1 MAISSAGI
9 GSGLDVAKIVEQMVA
24 AEKVPLKKLEY
35 KAEGIQTQ
43 ISTYGEIKSLTSKL
57 GDIVSK
63 LTRDSAWNGVSIS
76 SSNPTLSGTMT
87 GIAATGTYNIKVTH
101 LAQAQTTALGG
112 TGGIALAKDQAM
124 GTAGT
129 ITLKMGAE
137 SKDINITSSDT
148 LTKIATKINEAGM
161 GIQASI
167 VTDVNG
173 QERLMLR
180 SKETGTDKSFKVEI
194 DTALTKLGQKTS
206 TDKAFEVNLS
216 APLAAVLGQNTT
228 QNAQNAKV
236 ELNGLVVESSSN
248 TFANTIPGMSFTVSE
263 VTSTAATLNVKA
275 DTEAMKKNIQEF
287 VDTYNELNDLL
298 TKSTKSVRT
307 ADGKLDPSVQKE
319 GVGTL
324 QGDSATVSLQ
334 NSLRMLTQGI
344 SGSTGGLTRLAEIGI
359 QMQEGGKLSTDT
371 TKLDKALTNLE
382 GLKGLFA
389 NKADALGQGG
399 GIAVNFKNFTDKLLA
414 FDGTL
419 NTKSDSLDS
428 KLKSNTAEQDKVNKR
443 ADTLEKRLYAQ
454 YSALDT
460 KMASLNALNAYV
472 SQMVTTWNKAKS

>member
-24 AEKVPLKKLEY
+24 AEKIPLKKLEY

-76 SSNPTLSGTMT
+76 SSNTTLSGTMT

-112 TGGIALAKDQAM
+112 TVGAGGSALAKDQTM
-124 GTAGT
+124 GEAGT
-129 ITLKMGAE
+129 IKLTMGTE
-137 SKDINITSSDT
+137 SKDIAISSSDT

-180 SKETGTDKSFKVEI
+180 SKETGTDK
-194 DTALTKLGQKTS
+194 
-206 TDKAFEVNLS
+206 AFTVDLNS
-216 APLAAVLGQNTT
+216 APAVLGQNTT

-236 ELNGLVVESSSN
+236 ELNGMAVESSSN

-298 TKSTKSVRT
+298 TQSTKYVEESKT
-307 ADGKLDPSVQKE
+307 A
-319 GVGTL
+319 GVL

-399 GIAVNFKNFTDKLLA
+399 GIAVNFKNFTDKLLS

-419 NTKSDSLDS
+419 NTKTDSLERT
-428 KLKSNTAEQDKVNKR
+428 LKSNSAAQDKVNTR

>member
-9 GSGLDVAKIVEQMVA
+9 GSGLDVAKIVEQTVA
-24 AEKVPLKKLEY
+24 AEKIPLKKLEY

-87 GIAATGTYNIKVTH
+87 GIAATGTYNIQVTD
-101 LAQAQTTALGG
+101 LAQAQTTVLGG
-112 TGGIALAKDQAM
+112 TDGAGGASGIALAKDQAM
-124 GTAGT
+124 GAAGT
-129 ITLKMGAE
+129 IKLKMGAVE
-137 SKDINITSSDT
+137 KDISVSGSDT
-148 LTKIATKINEAGM
+148 LTKIATKINEAEM
-161 GIQASI
+161 GIQASV
-167 VTDVNG
+167 VTDVDG
-173 QERLMLR
+173 KERLMLR
-180 SKETGTDKSFKVEI
+180 SKETGTDK
-194 DTALTKLGQKTS
+194 
-206 TDKAFEVNLS
+206 AFTVDLS
-216 APLAAVLGQNTT
+216 AAPTVLGQNTT

-324 QGDSATVSLQ
+324 QGDSTTVSLQ

-399 GIAVNFKNFTDKLLA
+399 GIAVNFKNFTDKLLS

-419 NTKSDSLDS
+419 NTKTDSLERT
-428 KLKSNTAEQDKVNKR
+428 LKSNSAEQTKVNTR

-472 SQMVTTWNKAKS
+472 SQMVTTWNK

>member
-87 GIAATGTYNIKVTH
+87 GIAATGTYNIKVTD

-112 TGGIALAKDQAM
+112 IDGAALPKDQPM
-124 GTAGT
+124 GAGT
-129 ITLKMGAE
+129 IKLTMGTE
-137 SKDINITSSDT
+137 SKDIAIESSDT

-167 VTDVNG
+167 VTNVDG

-180 SKETGTDKSFKVEI
+180 SKETGTDKAFTVDLGSLSS
-194 DTALTKLGQKTS
+194 APAALGQ
-206 TDKAFEVNLS
+206 AE
-216 APLAAVLGQNTT
+216 AQAAK
-228 QNAQNAKV
+228 NAKV
-236 ELNGLVVESSSN
+236 KLNGMEVESSTN

-298 TKSTKSVRT
+298 TQSTKYVEESKT
-307 ADGKLDPSVQKE
+307 A
-319 GVGTL
+319 GVL

-399 GIAVNFKNFTDKLLA
+399 GIAVNFKNFTDKLLS

-419 NTKSDSLDS
+419 NTKTDSLERT
-428 KLKSNTAEQDKVNKR
+428 LKSNSAEQTKVNTR

>member
-9 GSGLDVAKIVEQMVA
+9 GSGLDVAKIVEQTVA
-24 AEKVPLKKLEY
+24 AEKIPLKKLEY

-57 GDIVSK
+57 GDIASK

-87 GIAATGTYNIKVTH
+87 GIAATGTYNIQVTH

-112 TGGIALAKDQAM
+112 AGGAALPKDKPM
-124 GTAGT
+124 GAAGT
-129 ITLKMGAE
+129 IKLTMGTE
-137 SKDINITSSDT
+137 SKDIAIESSDT

-167 VTDVNG
+167 VTDVDG
-173 QERLMLR
+173 KERLMLR
-180 SKETGTDKSFKVEI
+180 SKETGTDK
-194 DTALTKLGQKTS
+194 
-206 TDKAFEVNLS
+206 AFTVDLS
-216 APLAAVLGQNTT
+216 AAPTALGQNTT

-298 TKSTKSVRT
+298 TQSTKYVEESKT
-307 ADGKLDPSVQKE
+307 A
-319 GVGTL
+319 GVL

-399 GIAVNFKNFTDKLLA
+399 GIAVNFKNFTDKLLS

-419 NTKSDSLDS
+419 NTKTDSLERT
-428 KLKSNTAEQDKVNKR
+428 LKSNSAEQTKVNTR

>member
-87 GIAATGTYNIKVTH
+87 GIAATGTYNIKVTD

-112 TGGIALAKDQAM
+112 TDGSALAKDQAM
-124 GTAGT
+124 GAAGT
-129 ITLKMGAE
+129 IKLKMGAVE
-137 SKDINITSSDT
+137 KDISVSGSDT
-148 LTKIATKINEAGM
+148 LTKIATKINEAEM
-161 GIQASI
+161 GIQASV
-167 VTDVNG
+167 VTDVDG
-173 QERLMLR
+173 KERLMLR
-180 SKETGTDKSFKVEI
+180 SKETGTDK
-194 DTALTKLGQKTS
+194 
-206 TDKAFEVNLS
+206 AFTVDLS
-216 APLAAVLGQNTT
+216 AAPTVLGQNTT

-236 ELNGLVVESSSN
+236 ELNGLVVESSAN

-399 GIAVNFKNFTDKLLA
+399 GIAVNFKNFTDKLLS

-419 NTKSDSLDS
+419 NTKTDSLERT
-428 KLKSNTAEQDKVNKR
+428 LKSNSAEQTKVNTR

>member
-9 GSGLDVAKIVEQMVA
+9 GSGLDVAKIVEQTVA
-24 AEKVPLKKLEY
+24 AEKTPLKKLEY

-57 GDIVSK
+57 GDSVSK

-87 GIAATGTYNIKVTH
+87 GIAATGTYNIQVTQ

-112 TGGIALAKDQAM
+112 AGGAALPKDQTM
-124 GTAGT
+124 GAAGT
-129 ITLKMGAE
+129 IKLTMGTE
-137 SKDINITSSDT
+137 SKDIAIESSDT

-167 VTDVNG
+167 VTNVDG

-180 SKETGTDKSFKVEI
+180 SKETGTDKAFTVDLSSAP
-194 DTALTKLGQKTS
+194 TALRQT
-206 TDKAFEVNLS
+206 
-216 APLAAVLGQNTT
+216 PT
-228 QNAQNAKV
+228 QDAQNAKV
-236 ELNGLVVESSSN
+236 KLNGMEVESSSN

-263 VTSTAATLNVKA
+263 LTSTAATLNVKA

-287 VDTYNELNDLL
+287 VDAYNELNDLL

-419 NTKSDSLDS
+419 NTKSDSLES

-472 SQMVTTWNKAKS
+472 SQMVTTWNKG

>member
-9 GSGLDVAKIVEQMVA
+9 GSGLDVAKIVEQTVA
-24 AEKVPLKKLEY
+24 AEKTPLKKLEY

-57 GDIVSK
+57 GDSVSK

-87 GIAATGTYNIKVTH
+87 GIAATGTYNIQVTD

-112 TGGIALAKDQAM
+112 AGGAALPKDQPM
-124 GTAGT
+124 GAGT
-129 ITLKMGAE
+129 IKLTMGTE
-137 SKDINITSSDT
+137 SKDIAIESSDT

-167 VTDVNG
+167 VTDVDG
-173 QERLMLR
+173 KERLMLR
-180 SKETGTDKSFKVEI
+180 SKETGTDKAFTVDLGSLSS
-194 DTALTKLGQKTS
+194 DPAALGQ
-206 TDKAFEVNLS
+206 
-216 APLAAVLGQNTT
+216 PLTPT
-228 QNAQNAKV
+228 QTAQNAKV
-236 ELNGLVVESSSN
+236 KLNGMEVESSSN

-263 VTSTAATLNVKA
+263 LTSTAATLNVKA

-298 TKSTKSVRT
+298 TQSTKYVEESKT
-307 ADGKLDPSVQKE
+307 A
-319 GVGTL
+319 GVL

-399 GIAVNFKNFTDKLLA
+399 GIAVNFKNFTDKLLS

-419 NTKSDSLDS
+419 NTKTDSLERT
-428 KLKSNTAEQDKVNKR
+428 LKSNSAEQTKVNTR

>member
-112 TGGIALAKDQAM
+112 AGGIALAKDQAM
-124 GTAGT
+124 GAAGT
-129 ITLKMGAE
+129 IKLTMGTE
-137 SKDINITSSDT
+137 SKDIAIESSDT

-167 VTDVNG
+167 VTDVDG
-173 QERLMLR
+173 KERLMLR
-180 SKETGTDKSFKVEI
+180 SKETGTDK
-194 DTALTKLGQKTS
+194 
-206 TDKAFEVNLS
+206 AFTVDLS
-216 APLAAVLGQNTT
+216 AAPTVLGQNTT

-236 ELNGLVVESSSN
+236 ELNGLVVESSAN

-298 TKSTKSVRT
+298 TQSTKYVEESKT
-307 ADGKLDPSVQKE
+307 A
-319 GVGTL
+319 GVL

-399 GIAVNFKNFTDKLLA
+399 GIAVNFKNFTDKLLS

-419 NTKSDSLDS
+419 NTKTDSLERT
-428 KLKSNTAEQDKVNKR
+428 LKSNSAEQTKVNTR

>member
-9 GSGLDVAKIVEQMVA
+9 GSGLDVAKIVEQTVA

-57 GDIVSK
+57 GDIASK

-87 GIAATGTYNIKVTH
+87 GIAATGTYNIQVTQ

-112 TGGIALAKDQAM
+112 AGGAALPKDQPM
-124 GTAGT
+124 GAGT
-129 ITLKMGAE
+129 IKLTMGTE
-137 SKDINITSSDT
+137 SKDIAIESSDT

-167 VTDVNG
+167 VTDVDG
-173 QERLMLR
+173 KERLMLR
-180 SKETGTDKSFKVEI
+180 SKETGTDKAFTVDLSSAP
-194 DTALTKLGQKTS
+194 TALRQT
-206 TDKAFEVNLS
+206 
-216 APLAAVLGQNTT
+216 PT
-228 QNAQNAKV
+228 QDAQNAKV
-236 ELNGLVVESSSN
+236 KLNGMEVESSSN

-287 VDTYNELNDLL
+287 VDAYNELNDLL

-419 NTKSDSLDS
+419 NTKSDSLES

>member
-112 TGGIALAKDQAM
+112 AGGIALAKDQAM
-124 GTAGT
+124 GADGT
-129 ITLKMGAE
+129 IKLKMGAVE
-137 SKDINITSSDT
+137 KDISVSSSDT
-148 LTKIATKINEAGM
+148 LTKIATKINEAEM
-161 GIQASI
+161 GIQASV
-167 VTDVNG
+167 VTDVDG
-173 QERLMLR
+173 KERLMLR
-180 SKETGTDKSFKVEI
+180 SKETGTDKAFTVDI
-194 DTALTKLGQKTS
+194 DPDLTKLGQA
-206 TDKAFEVNLS
+206 KAQ
-216 APLAAVLGQNTT
+216 A
-228 QNAQNAKV
+228 AQNAKV
-236 ELNGLVVESSSN
+236 ELNGMEVESSSN

-263 VTSTAATLNVKA
+263 LTSTAATLNVKA

-298 TKSTKSVRT
+298 TQSTKYVEESKT
-307 ADGKLDPSVQKE
+307 A
-319 GVGTL
+319 GVL

-399 GIAVNFKNFTDKLLA
+399 GIAVNFKNFTDKLLS

-419 NTKSDSLDS
+419 NTKTDSLERT
-428 KLKSNTAEQDKVNKR
+428 LKSNSAEQTKVNTR

>member
-24 AEKVPLKKLEY
+24 AEKTPLKKLEY

-112 TGGIALAKDQAM
+112 AGGIALAKDQAM
-124 GTAGT
+124 GAAGT
-129 ITLKMGAE
+129 IKLKMGAVE
-137 SKDINITSSDT
+137 KDISVSGSDT
-148 LTKIATKINEAGM
+148 LTKIATKINEAEM
-161 GIQASI
+161 GIQASV
-167 VTDVNG
+167 VTDVDG
-173 QERLMLR
+173 KERLMLR
-180 SKETGTDKSFKVEI
+180 SKETGTDK
-194 DTALTKLGQKTS
+194 
-206 TDKAFEVNLS
+206 AFTVDLS
-216 APLAAVLGQNTT
+216 AAPTVLGQNTT

-236 ELNGLVVESSSN
+236 ELNGLVVESSAN

-298 TKSTKSVRT
+298 TQSTKYVEESKT
-307 ADGKLDPSVQKE
+307 A
-319 GVGTL
+319 GVL

-399 GIAVNFKNFTDKLLA
+399 GIAVNFKNFTDKLLS

-419 NTKSDSLDS
+419 NTKTDSLERT
-428 KLKSNTAEQDKVNKR
+428 LKSNSAEQTKVNTR

>member
-87 GIAATGTYNIKVTH
+87 GIAATGTYNIQVTH

-112 TGGIALAKDQAM
+112 AGGIALAKDQAM
-124 GTAGT
+124 GAAGT
-129 ITLKMGAE
+129 IKLKMGAVE
-137 SKDINITSSDT
+137 KDISVSGSDT
-148 LTKIATKINEAGM
+148 LTKIATKINEAEM
-161 GIQASI
+161 GIQASV
-167 VTDVNG
+167 VTDVDG
-173 QERLMLR
+173 KERLMLR
-180 SKETGTDKSFKVEI
+180 SKETGTDKAFTV
-194 DTALTKLGQKTS
+194 DLG
-206 TDKAFEVNLS
+206 A
-216 APLAAVLGQNTT
+216 APAVLGQNTT

-298 TKSTKSVRT
+298 TQSTKYVEESKT
-307 ADGKLDPSVQKE
+307 A
-319 GVGTL
+319 GVL

-399 GIAVNFKNFTDKLLA
+399 GIAVNFKNFTDKLLS

-419 NTKSDSLDS
+419 NTKTDSLERT
-428 KLKSNTAEQDKVNKR
+428 LKSNSAEQTKVNTR

>member
-9 GSGLDVAKIVEQMVA
+9 GSGLDVAKIVEQTVA
-24 AEKVPLKKLEY
+24 AEKIPLKKLEY

-87 GIAATGTYNIKVTH
+87 GIAATGTYNIQVTH

-112 TGGIALAKDQAM
+112 AGGIALAKDQAM
-124 GTAGT
+124 GAAGT
-129 ITLKMGAE
+129 IKLKLGAVE
-137 SKDINITSSDT
+137 KDISVSGLDT
-148 LTKIATKINEAGM
+148 LTKIATKINEAEM
-161 GIQASI
+161 GIQASV
-167 VTDVNG
+167 VTDVDG
-173 QERLMLR
+173 KERLMLR
-180 SKETGTDKSFKVEI
+180 SKETGTDKAFTVDLGSLSS
-194 DTALTKLGQKTS
+194 APAALGQT
-206 TDKAFEVNLS
+206 
-216 APLAAVLGQNTT
+216 PT
-228 QNAQNAKV
+228 QTAQNAKV
-236 ELNGLVVESSSN
+236 KLNGMDVESSSN

-399 GIAVNFKNFTDKLLA
+399 GIAVNFKNFTDKLLS

-419 NTKSDSLDS
+419 NTKTDSLERT
-428 KLKSNTAEQDKVNKR
+428 LKSNSAEQTKVNTR

>member
-9 GSGLDVAKIVEQMVA
+9 GSGLDVAKIVEQTVA

-87 GIAATGTYNIKVTH
+87 GIAATGTYNIQVTH

-112 TGGIALAKDQAM
+112 AGGAALPKDKPM
-124 GTAGT
+124 GAAGT
-129 ITLKMGAE
+129 IKLTMGAE
-137 SKDINITSSDT
+137 SKDIAIESSDT

-167 VTDVNG
+167 VTNVDG

-180 SKETGTDKSFKVEI
+180 SKETGTDK
-194 DTALTKLGQKTS
+194 
-206 TDKAFEVNLS
+206 AFTVDLIA
-216 APLAAVLGQNTT
+216 APAVLGQTT
-228 QNAQNAKV
+228 PQTAKNAKV
-236 ELNGLVVESSSN
+236 KLNGMDVESSTN

-287 VDTYNELNDLL
+287 VDAYNELNDLL

-307 ADGKLDPSVQKE
+307 ADGKVDQSAQSS

-344 SGSTGGLTRLAEIGI
+344 SGSKGSLTRLSDIGI
-359 QMQEGGKLSTDT
+359 QMQEGGKLSLDVS
-371 TKLDKALTNLE
+371 KLDKALTNVDD
-382 GLKGLFA
+382 LKGLFA
-389 NKADALGQGG
+389 NKADSLGQGG
-399 GIAVNFKNFTDKLLA
+399 GIAVNFKNFTDKLLS

-419 NTKSDSLDS
+419 NTKTDSLERT
-428 KLKSNTAEQDKVNKR
+428 LKSNSAEQTKVNTR

>member
-87 GIAATGTYNIKVTH
+87 GIAATGTHNIQVTH

-112 TGGIALAKDQAM
+112 AGGAALPKDKPM
-124 GTAGT
+124 GAAGT
-129 ITLKMGAE
+129 IKLTMGTE
-137 SKDINITSSDT
+137 SKDIAIESSDT

-167 VTDVNG
+167 VTDVDG
-173 QERLMLR
+173 KERLMLR
-180 SKETGTDKSFKVEI
+180 SKETGTDKAFTVDLGSLSS
-194 DTALTKLGQKTS
+194 APAALGQ
-206 TDKAFEVNLS
+206 
-216 APLAAVLGQNTT
+216 PLTPT
-228 QNAQNAKV
+228 QTAQNAKV
-236 ELNGLVVESSSN
+236 KLNGMDVESSTN

-275 DTEAMKKNIQEF
+275 DTETMKKNIQEF
-287 VDTYNELNDLL
+287 VDAYNELNDLL

-324 QGDSATVSLQ
+324 QGDSTTVSLQ

-419 NTKSDSLDS
+419 NTKSDSLES

>member
-9 GSGLDVAKIVEQMVA
+9 GSGLDVAKIVEQTVA
-24 AEKVPLKKLEY
+24 AEKIPLKKLEY

-112 TGGIALAKDQAM
+112 AGGAALPKDKPM
-124 GTAGT
+124 GAAGT
-129 ITLKMGAE
+129 IKLTMGTE
-137 SKDINITSSDT
+137 SKDIAIESSDT

-167 VTDVNG
+167 VTNVDG

-180 SKETGTDKSFKVEI
+180 SKETGTDK
-194 DTALTKLGQKTS
+194 
-206 TDKAFEVNLS
+206 AFTVDLS
-216 APLAAVLGQNTT
+216 AAPAAPAAPAVLGQNTT

-298 TKSTKSVRT
+298 TQSTKYVEESKT
-307 ADGKLDPSVQKE
+307 A
-319 GVGTL
+319 GVL

-399 GIAVNFKNFTDKLLA
+399 GIAVNFKNFTDKLLS

-419 NTKSDSLDS
+419 NTKTDSLERT
-428 KLKSNTAEQDKVNKR
+428 LKSNSAEQTKVNTR

>member
-57 GDIVSK
+57 GDSVSK

-87 GIAATGTYNIKVTH
+87 GIAATGTYNIKVTD
-101 LAQAQTTALGG
+101 LAQAQTTVLGG
-112 TGGIALAKDQAM
+112 VGGSALPKDQAM
-124 GTAGT
+124 GAAGT
-129 ITLKMGAE
+129 IKLTMGTE
-137 SKDINITSSDT
+137 SKDIAIESSDT

-167 VTDVNG
+167 VTNVDG

-180 SKETGTDKSFKVEI
+180 SKETGTDKAFTVDLGSLSSSP
-194 DTALTKLGQKTS
+194 AALGQ
-206 TDKAFEVNLS
+206 AE
-216 APLAAVLGQNTT
+216 AQAAK
-228 QNAQNAKV
+228 NAKV
-236 ELNGLVVESSSN
+236 KLNGMEVESSSN

-298 TKSTKSVRT
+298 TQSTKYVEESKT
-307 ADGKLDPSVQKE
+307 A
-319 GVGTL
+319 GVL

-399 GIAVNFKNFTDKLLA
+399 GIAVNFKNFTDKLLS

-419 NTKSDSLDS
+419 NTKTDSLERT
-428 KLKSNTAEQDKVNKR
+428 LKSNSAEQTKVNTR

-472 SQMVTTWNKAKS
+472 SQMVTTWNKG

>member
-9 GSGLDVAKIVEQMVA
+9 GSGLDVAKIVEQTVA

-57 GDIVSK
+57 GDIASK
-63 LTRDSAWNGVSIS
+63 LTRDSAWNGVTIS
-76 SSNPTLSGTMT
+76 SSNSTITGTMT
-87 GIAATGTYNIKVTH
+87 GIAAPGTYNIKVTQ
-101 LAQAQTTALGG
+101 LAQAQTTVIGG
-112 TGGIALAKDQAM
+112 ADAVALAKDETM
-124 GTAGT
+124 GADGT
-129 ITLKMGAE
+129 IKLKMGAVE
-137 SKDINITSSDT
+137 KDISVSSSDT
-148 LTKIATKINEAGM
+148 LTKIATKINEAEM
-161 GIQASI
+161 GIQASV
-167 VTDVNG
+167 VTDVDG
-173 QERLMLR
+173 KERLMLR
-180 SKETGTDKSFKVEI
+180 SKETGTDKAFTV
-194 DTALTKLGQKTS
+194 DLGS
-206 TDKAFEVNLS
+206 LS
-216 APLAAVLGQNTT
+216 EEPAVLGQATPQT
-228 QNAQNAKV
+228 AKNAKV
-236 ELNGLVVESSSN
+236 ELNGLVVESSTN

-298 TKSTKSVRT
+298 TQSTKYVEESKT
-307 ADGKLDPSVQKE
+307 A
-319 GVGTL
+319 GVL

-399 GIAVNFKNFTDKLLA
+399 GIAVNFKNFTDKLLS

-419 NTKSDSLDS
+419 NTKTDSLERT
-428 KLKSNTAEQDKVNKR
+428 LKSNSAEQTKVNTR

>member
-9 GSGLDVAKIVEQMVA
+9 GSGLDVAKIVEQTVA
-24 AEKVPLKKLEY
+24 AEKIPLKKLEY

-112 TGGIALAKDQAM
+112 AGGAALPKDQTM
-124 GTAGT
+124 GAAGT
-129 ITLKMGAE
+129 IKLTMGTE
-137 SKDINITSSDT
+137 SKDIDITSSDT

-167 VTDVNG
+167 VTNVDG

-180 SKETGTDKSFKVEI
+180 SKETGTDK
-194 DTALTKLGQKTS
+194 
-206 TDKAFEVNLS
+206 AFTVDLS
-216 APLAAVLGQNTT
+216 AAPTVLGQNTT

-236 ELNGLVVESSSN
+236 ELNGLVVESSAN

-298 TKSTKSVRT
+298 TQSTKYVEESKT
-307 ADGKLDPSVQKE
+307 A
-319 GVGTL
+319 GVL

-399 GIAVNFKNFTDKLLA
+399 GIAVNFKNFTDKLLS

-419 NTKSDSLDS
+419 NTKTDSLERT
-428 KLKSNTAEQDKVNKR
+428 LKSNSAEQTKVNTR

>member
-57 GDIVSK
+57 GDIASK

-76 SSNPTLSGTMT
+76 SSNSTISGTMT
-87 GIAATGTYNIKVTH
+87 GIAAPGTYNIKVDK

-112 TGGIALAKDQAM
+112 LGGAALTKDQAM
-124 GTAGT
+124 GAAGT
-129 ITLKMGAE
+129 LKLTMGTQ
-137 SKDINITSSDT
+137 SKDIALTSSDT
-148 LTKIATKINEAGM
+148 LTTIAAKVNEAGM
-161 GIQASI
+161 GIQASV
-167 VTDVNG
+167 VTDVDG
-173 QERLMLR
+173 KERLMLR
-180 SKETGTDKSFKVEI
+180 SKETGTDKGFTV
-194 DTALTKLGQKTS
+194 DLAGAAS
-206 TDKAFEVNLS
+206 TV
-216 APLAAVLGQNTT
+216 LAGQNTT
-228 QNAQNAKV
+228 QAAQNAEIK
-236 ELNGLVVESSSN
+236 LNGMTVESSTN

-263 VTSTAATLNVKA
+263 LTSTAATLNVKA

-298 TKSTKSVRT
+298 TQSTKYVEESKT
-307 ADGKLDPSVQKE
+307 A
-319 GVGTL
+319 GVL

-359 QMQEGGKLSTDT
+359 QMHEGGKLSTDT
-371 TKLDKALTNLE
+371 TKLDKALTNPE

-389 NKADALGQGG
+389 NKAVALGHGG
-399 GIAVNFKNFTDKLLA
+399 GSAVNFKNFTDKLLS

-419 NTKSDSLDS
+419 NTKTDSLERT
-428 KLKSNTAEQDKVNKR
+428 LKSNSAEQDKVNTR

-472 SQMVTTWNKAKS
+472 SQMVTTWNK

>member
-57 GDIVSK
+57 GDIASK
-63 LTRDSAWNGVSIS
+63 LTRDSAWNGVTIS

-87 GIAATGTYNIKVTH
+87 GIAATGTYNIQVTH

-112 TGGIALAKDQAM
+112 AGGAALPKDQPM
-124 GTAGT
+124 GAGT
-129 ITLKMGAE
+129 IKLTMGTE
-137 SKDINITSSDT
+137 SKDIAIESSDT

-167 VTDVNG
+167 VTNVDG

-180 SKETGTDKSFKVEI
+180 SKETGTDKAFTV
-194 DTALTKLGQKTS
+194 DLG
-206 TDKAFEVNLS
+206 A
-216 APLAAVLGQNTT
+216 APAVLGQNTT

-236 ELNGLVVESSSN
+236 ELNGLVVESSAN

-399 GIAVNFKNFTDKLLA
+399 GIAVNFKNFTDKLLS

-419 NTKSDSLDS
+419 NTKTDSLERT
-428 KLKSNTAEQDKVNKR
+428 LKSNSAEQTKVNTR

>member
-87 GIAATGTYNIKVTH
+87 GIAATGTYNIQVTD

-112 TGGIALAKDQAM
+112 TGGAGGSALAKDQTM
-124 GTAGT
+124 GADGT
-129 ITLKMGAE
+129 IKLKMGAVE
-137 SKDINITSSDT
+137 KDISVSSSDT
-148 LTKIATKINEAGM
+148 LTKIATKINEAEM
-161 GIQASI
+161 GIQASV
-167 VTDVNG
+167 VTDVDG
-173 QERLMLR
+173 KERLMLR
-180 SKETGTDKSFKVEI
+180 SKETGTDK
-194 DTALTKLGQKTS
+194 
-206 TDKAFEVNLS
+206 AFTVDLS
-216 APLAAVLGQNTT
+216 AAPAPAPAPAPAVLGQNTT
-228 QNAQNAKV
+228 QTAQNAKV
-236 ELNGLVVESSSN
+236 KLNGMDVESSSN

-298 TKSTKSVRT
+298 TQSTKYVEESKT
-307 ADGKLDPSVQKE
+307 A
-319 GVGTL
+319 GVL

-399 GIAVNFKNFTDKLLA
+399 GIAVNFKNFTDKLLS

-419 NTKSDSLDS
+419 NTKTDSLERT
-428 KLKSNTAEQDKVNKR
+428 LKSNSAEQTKVNTR

>member
-24 AEKVPLKKLEY
+24 AEKIPLKKLEY

-87 GIAATGTYNIKVTH
+87 GIAATGTYNIQVTH

-112 TGGIALAKDQAM
+112 AGGIALAKDQAM
-124 GTAGT
+124 GAAGT
-129 ITLKMGAE
+129 IKLTMGTE
-137 SKDINITSSDT
+137 SKDIAIASSDT

-167 VTDVNG
+167 VTDVDG

-180 SKETGTDKSFKVEI
+180 SKETGTDK
-194 DTALTKLGQKTS
+194 
-206 TDKAFEVNLS
+206 AFTVDLS
-216 APLAAVLGQNTT
+216 AAPAAPAAPAVLGQNTT

-298 TKSTKSVRT
+298 TQSTKYVEESKT
-307 ADGKLDPSVQKE
+307 A
-319 GVGTL
+319 GVL

-399 GIAVNFKNFTDKLLA
+399 GIAVNFKNFTDKLLS

-419 NTKSDSLDS
+419 NTKTDSLERT
-428 KLKSNTAEQDKVNKR
+428 LKSNSAEQTKVNTR

>member
-9 GSGLDVAKIVEQMVA
+9 GSGLDVAKIVEQTVA

-57 GDIVSK
+57 GDSVSK

-87 GIAATGTYNIKVTH
+87 GIAATGTYNIQVTH

-112 TGGIALAKDQAM
+112 AGGAALPKDQAM
-124 GTAGT
+124 GAAGT
-129 ITLKMGAE
+129 IKLTMGTE
-137 SKDINITSSDT
+137 SKDIAIESSDT

-167 VTDVNG
+167 VTNVDG

-180 SKETGTDKSFKVEI
+180 SKETGTDKAFTVDLGSLSS
-194 DTALTKLGQKTS
+194 APAALGQT
-206 TDKAFEVNLS
+206 
-216 APLAAVLGQNTT
+216 TT

-287 VDTYNELNDLL
+287 VEAYNALNDLL
-298 TKSTKSVRT
+298 TQSTKYVEESKT
-307 ADGKLDPSVQKE
+307 A
-319 GVGTL
+319 GVL

-419 NTKSDSLDS
+419 NTKSDSLES